1 MSQQQGASGEH
12 QDQQGRR
19 LLSAVERIIEDIDA
33 LVARVE
39 RMRREADLA
48 PGEHDD
54 VRVGALA
61 KKIVSSYSNRS
72 AVSGGLT
79 ALPALLPGVG
89 TVTALVGGALADV
102 ALMLKFE
109 VEMALSLTHLYG
121 FDVRQE
127 RERQLAFL
135 LASVSTYEA
144 SSGRNFFVD
153 VAAAETTAIWNYAP
167 RQVSKLLLTAFG
179 RIALVG
185 LSKGLVKAVPFVGIA
200 VGASVNKLLTG
211 RVGQRCTSELQA
223 RRHHAAQARQE
234 APVVDAW
241 VQE

>member
-1 MSQQQGASGEH
+1 MSTDH
-12 QDQQGRR
+12 DRQDQDRQGQR
-19 LLSAVERIIEDIDA
+19 LLSAVERLIEDVDS

-39 RMRREADLA
+39 RMRREADLP

-54 VRVGALA
+54 IRVGALA
-61 KKIVSSYSNRS
+61 SKIVSSYSNRS
-72 AVSGGLT
+72 ALSGGLT
-79 ALPALLPGVG
+79 ALPAIIPGVG

-121 FDVRQE
+121 FDVRND

-179 RIALVG
+179 RMALIG
-185 LSKGLVKAVPFVGIA
+185 LSKGLAKALPFVGIA
-200 VGASVNKLLTG
+200 VGASVNKVLTS
-211 RVGQRCTSELQA
+211 RVGQRCISELGSRRRQA
-223 RRHHAAQARQE
+223 ARCADE
-234 APVVDAW
+234 PPVVDAW